1 MAKRYQQLFPK
12 VIKVIDDIKPGIPY
26 YSLKTLFNSEKFDEY
41 DYIIKL
47 DDDVLVLTDNWI
59 DKLCTCYVLSKKKF
73 GQELA
78 YVTSLV
84 NNNPYGFKKIIEYS
98 NELSTEYFLHVAREH
113 VVGPKQNRIISKNMV
128 ESGANGTIWGYPYIA
143 RWLHAKT
150 TMKPIE
156 YIQFSQDLTYE
167 EVNNN
172 ERYSIN
178 CMLFEKCFWEDIY
191 NGENDDEHMCHVY
204 CATLNKKIIADLS
217 IPMVHLFFF
226 SQRTECKDMLDSI
239 KNIYINFLKL
249 NFPITICADR
259 LIELENRLRFLET
272 SNKIDNVM
280 IKDLPY
286 PSKKIIKWLIN
297 LHNCD
302 FKHKF
307 SHRIKRYL
315 KKIIGKIE
323 VF

>member
-1 MAKRYQQLFPK
+1 
-12 VIKVIDDIKPGIPY
+12 
-26 YSLKTLFNSEKFDEY
+26 
-41 DYIIKL
+41 
-47 DDDVLVLTDNWI
+47 
-59 DKLCTCYVLSKKKF
+59 
-73 GQELA
+73 
-78 YVTSLV
+78 
-84 NNNPYGFKKIIEYS
+84 
-98 NELSTEYFLHVAREH
+98 
-113 VVGPKQNRIISKNMV
+113 
-128 ESGANGTIWGYPYIA
+128 
-143 RWLHAKT
+143 
-150 TMKPIE
+150 MKPIE

-191 NGENDDEHMCHVY
+191 NGENDDEYMCHVY

-217 IPMVHLFFF
+217 IPMVYLFFF

-249 NFPITICADR
+249 NFPITICTDR

-286 PSKKIIKWLIN
+286 PSKKL
-297 LHNCD
+297 
-302 FKHKF
+302 
-307 SHRIKRYL
+307 
-315 KKIIGKIE
+315 
-323 VF
+323 